1 MALKP
6 LLLSQGDPH
15 GIGPELAIK
24 AWLRRQ
30 QDQIAPFA
38 LVGDPDVAA
47 RAARQLN
54 VDVPLRLVHP
64 GETEALFTDHL
75 PLIPVQG
82 DTPEAITVTAIADA
96 VRLIHQGE
104 ARALVT
110 NPITKASLYKTGFAY
125 PGHTEFLGALAEE
138 LWGQPALPVM
148 MIWSSL
154 LAVVPITIHVPVA
167 DVPRL
172 LTRDLVMKTARIV
185 AHDMRTKFGIAEP
198 RLALAGLNP
207 HAGEHGTIGREDEEI
222 LRPAVAQLKAEGVHI
237 VGPLSADTLFHA
249 AARATYDV
257 ALCPTHD
264 QALIPAK
271 TLAFDE
277 GVNVTL
283 GLPFIRTS
291 PDHGTAPDIA
301 GRGIARPTSLIAALK
316 LAARLQP

>member
-1 MALKP
+1 MVRP
-6 LLLSQGDPH
+6 LLLTQGDPH
-15 GIGPELAIK
+15 GIGPELALK
-24 AWLRRQ
+24 AWARRH
-30 QDQIAPFA
+30 QDQLAPFA
-38 LVGDPDVAA
+38 LIGDPHVFQ
-47 RAARQLN
+47 RAASALDAN
-54 VDVPLRLVHP
+54 APLRESAP
-64 GETEALFTDHL
+64 ADAASLFDHFI
-75 PLIPVQG
+75 PLISIAG
-82 DTPEAITVTAIADA
+82 ATPEAVTVQAIAEA
-96 VRLIHQGE
+96 VRLIRQGE

-110 NPITKASLYKTGFAY
+110 NPITKAALYKTGFAY
-125 PGHTEFLGALAEE
+125 PGHTEFLGALAED
-138 LWGQPALPVM
+138 LWKTPAHPVI
-148 MIWSSL
+148 MIWSEL
-154 LAVVPITIHVPVA
+154 LAVVPITIHVPLA

-172 LTRDLVMKTARIV
+172 LTPDLVMETARIV
-185 AHDMRTKFGIAEP
+185 DRDMRNKFGLTTP

-207 HAGEHGTIGREDEEI
+207 HAGESGTIGREDEDV
-222 LRPAVAQLKAEGVHI
+222 LRPAVEALRAEGIAI
-237 VGPLSADTLFHA
+237 VGPLSADTMFHPE
-249 AARATYDV
+249 ARKTYDV